1 MKSKQTQ
8 GMLAAL
14 ATNLIFGFSFLF
26 SKMAIAVAHPL
37 TVLAVR
43 FTVAFAALNILWL
56 CGAAKPRFR
65 GKKYGRL
72 LLMSVAQP
80 LCYFVLELYGISL
93 TSSALSGIIIA
104 LVPVAVALI
113 CAFLPEKPNGKQY
126 LCAAVSLAGIIAI
139 SLLAENEGEN
149 KLLGIVLLAGAV
161 IAAAAFNLLSR
172 REAAAF
178 SPFERTYVMFLIGT
192 VGFHGIAFAAQRE
205 TYITELQKA
214 AVSPT
219 FWVAIL
225 YLAVVS
231 SVAAFMLYNFATSH
245 ISAVRSAS
253 FSNIIPV
260 ISVLAG
266 VFIMDEPFS
275 LWEIL
280 LCIPVLL
287 GVWGVNRFGETK
299 A

>member
-1 MKSKQTQ
+1 MVSKQTQ
-8 GMLAAL
+8 GMVAAL
-14 ATNLIFGFSFLF
+14 VTNLIFGFSFLF
-26 SKMAIAVAHPL
+26 SKKAISVAHPL

-43 FTVAFAALNILWL
+43 FTVAFIALNILWL

-65 GKKYGRL
+65 GKKYGHL

-104 LVPVAVALI
+104 LVPVAVAII

-126 LCAAVSLAGIIAI
+126 LCAAVSLLGIVAI
-139 SLLAENEGEN
+139 SLLANDGGEN
-149 KLLGIVLLAGAV
+149 KLVGILLLAGAV

-172 REAAAF
+172 QEAATF
-178 SPFERTYVMFLIGT
+178 SPFERTYVMFLVGAI
-192 VGFHGIAFAAQRE
+192 GFHGIALAVQRH
-205 TYITELQKA
+205 TYLTELQKA

-225 YLAVVS
+225 YLAVAS
-231 SVAAFMLYNFATSH
+231 SVVAFMLYHFSTSH
-245 ISAVRSAS
+245 ISAVRSTS

-266 VFIMDEPFS
+266 VFILEEPFS
-275 LWEIL
+275 EWQIL

-287 GVWGVNRFGETK
+287 GVWGVNYFDKTS